1 VFDHRLDA
9 VLAHSIG
16 CLPWVIAA
24 GLDEIPMLS
33 GLAGISFAMSAQL
46 AMLDAST
53 LSWLGHFSPKPLRS
67 TLKGWLVAGLP
78 GLVWFAPD
86 LSRLLPGMAIA
97 LPVTPLLVL
106 LLQQLRPR
114 YRENVTR
121 LWLIEGCLALAAS
134 LPALLIRP

>member
-1 VFDHRLDA
+1 
-9 VLAHSIG
+9 
-16 CLPWVIAA
+16 
-24 GLDEIPMLS
+24 
-33 GLAGISFAMSAQL
+33 
-46 AMLDAST
+46 
-53 LSWLGHFSPKPLRS
+53 
-67 TLKGWLVAGLP
+67 
-78 GLVWFAPD
+78 
-86 LSRLLPGMAIA
+86 MAIA

>member
-1 VFDHRLDA
+1 
-9 VLAHSIG
+9 
-16 CLPWVIAA
+16 
-24 GLDEIPMLS
+24 MLT

-86 LSRLLPGMAIA
+86 FSRACFQEWRLRCLP
-97 LPVTPLLVL
+97 
-106 LLQQLRPR
+106 
-114 YRENVTR
+114 R
-121 LWLIEGCLALAAS
+121 LCW
-134 LPALLIRP
+134 

>member
-1 VFDHRLDA
+1 MDA

-16 CLPWVIAA
+16 CLPWVIAT
-24 GLDEIPMLS
+24 GLGEIPMLP

-46 AMLDAST
+46 AMLDSST

-67 TLKGWLVAGLP
+67 TFKGWLVAGVP

-86 LSRLLPGMAIA
+86 YGRLFPGLAIA
-97 LPVTPLLVL
+97 LIATPLLVL
-106 LLQQLRPR
+106 LLQKLRPH

-121 LWLIEGCLALAAS
+121 LWLIEGCLALASS
-134 LPALLIRP
+134 LPALLIRS